1 MKQVNDQTGASRSLQ
16 NPQFW
21 AGSNFGS
28 QGEPAINK
36 HTHVNI
42 LTLLTPSGIRQKL
55 WSLRLIVIM
64 GRPGSKATMEGEM
77 LPEIIEDSPVGD
89 MA

>member
-1 MKQVNDQTGASRSLQ
+1 MTKRERRDLCRILS
-16 NPQFW
+16 
-21 AGSNFGS
+21 FGQDRIS
-28 QGEPAINK
+28 EIRANPAINS
-36 HTHVNI
+36 THVNI
-42 LTLLTPSGIRQKL
+42 LTLLAPSGIRQKL

-77 LPEIIEDSPVGD
+77 LPEIVENSPVGD